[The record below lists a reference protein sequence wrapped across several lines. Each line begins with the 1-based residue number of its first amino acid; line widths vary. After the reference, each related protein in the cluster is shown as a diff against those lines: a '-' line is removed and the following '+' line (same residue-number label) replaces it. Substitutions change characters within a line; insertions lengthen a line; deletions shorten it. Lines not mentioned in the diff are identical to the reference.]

1 MRSLLVLAISMAI
14 VATDIKRHRIPN
26 KLTLIL
32 FFALA
37 LYPRSSKPEAVFIAI
52 LLTIV
57 IGTAFRFGAG
67 DIKLMTALILTSS
80 QIILTREYFLAMAL
94 TATLTILLTRLI
106 LDSSVKSIPFAPSIL
121 LPFIASYL
129 AI

>member
-1 MRSLLVLAISMAI
+1 MRSLLVLAISIAI

-32 FFALA
+32 FIALA
-37 LYPRSSKPEAVFIAI
+37 LDHWSSKPEAIFIAI

-67 DIKLMTALILTSS
+67 DIKLMIALILTSG
-80 QIILTREYFLAMAL
+80 QIIITREYFIGMAL

-106 LDSSVKSIPFAPSIL
+106 LGSSMKSIPFAPSIL

>member
-1 MRSLLVLAISMAI
+1 MRSVLVIAISLAIAAI
-14 VATDIKRHRIPN
+14 DIKSHRIPN
-26 KLTLIL
+26 KLTLVL
-32 FFALA
+32 FCALA
-37 LYPRSSKPEAVFIAI
+37 LFPRSSKPGEVFIAI
-52 LLTIV
+52 LLTVV

-67 DIKLMTALILTSS
+67 DIKLVIALILTSG
-80 QIILTREYFLAMAL
+80 QIILTREYFFAMAL

-106 LDSSVKSIPFAPSIL
+106 LGSSVKSIPFAPSIL

>member
-1 MRSLLVLAISMAI
+1 MHSVFVVVFSIAI
-14 VATDIKRHRIPN
+14 VATDIKSHRIPN
-26 KLTLIL
+26 RLTLVL

-37 LYPRSSKPEAVFIAI
+37 LFPRSSKPGAVFIAI

-57 IGTAFRFGAG
+57 IGTALRFGAG
-67 DIKLMTALILTSS
+67 DIKLMTALILTSG

-94 TATLTILLTRLI
+94 TSTLTILLTRLI
-106 LDSSVKSIPFAPSIL
+106 LGSSVKSIPFAPSIL

>member
-1 MRSLLVLAISMAI
+1 MNSVLVLAISVAI
-14 VATDIKRHRIPN
+14 AAVDIKSHRIPN
-26 KLTLIL
+26 RLTLVL

-37 LYPRSSKPEAVFIAI
+37 LFPRSSKPEAVVIAI
-52 LLTIV
+52 LLTVV
-57 IGTAFRFGAG
+57 IGTGFRFGAG
-67 DIKLMTALILTSS
+67 DIKLVIALILTSG
-80 QIILTREYFLAMAL
+80 QIILTREYFLGMAL

-106 LDSSVKSIPFAPSIL
+106 LGSSVKSIPFAPSIL

>member
-1 MRSLLVLAISMAI
+1 M
-14 VATDIKRHRIPN
+14 
-26 KLTLIL
+26 
-32 FFALA
+32 
-37 LYPRSSKPEAVFIAI
+37 
-52 LLTIV
+52 

-67 DIKLMTALILTSS
+67 DIKLVIALILTSG

-106 LDSSVKSIPFAPSIL
+106 FGSSVKSIPFAPSIL

>member
-1 MRSLLVLAISMAI
+1 MHSLLVIATSIAI
-14 VATDIKRHRIPN
+14 VATDIKSHRIPN
-26 KLTLIL
+26 KLTLVL

-37 LYPRSSKPEAVFIAI
+37 LDARSSKPGAVVIAI
-52 LLTIV
+52 FLTIAV
-57 IGTAFRFGAG
+57 GATFRFGAG
-67 DIKLMTALILTSS
+67 DIKLMIALILTSG
-80 QIILTREYFLAMAL
+80 QIIITREYFIGMAL

-106 LDSSVKSIPFAPSIL
+106 LGSSMKSIPFAPSIL